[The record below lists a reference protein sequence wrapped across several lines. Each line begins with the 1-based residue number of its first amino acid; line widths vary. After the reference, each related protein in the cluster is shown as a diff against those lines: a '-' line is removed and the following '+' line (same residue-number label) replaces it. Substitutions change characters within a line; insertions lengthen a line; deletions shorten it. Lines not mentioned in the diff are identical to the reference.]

1 MEKNFVLLEN
11 CVPNTSSSDDKAP
24 YMISRRGFLGGSA
37 LVVLPVL
44 CGACTDSS
52 GPPVVDLP
60 PVANK
65 TIVVPLSDFSALM
78 KTGGSV
84 VGKAAGYAN
93 PIVIAHVTDGMFS
106 ALDALCTHAG
116 CNVAYN
122 ALNLT
127 LDCPCHGST
136 YELDGTVINGPAPRP
151 LKMFTA
157 TTDGTNVTVTLP

>member
-1 MEKNFVLLEN
+1 MKKNFALLEN
-11 CVPNTSSSDDKAP
+11 CVPNTSIQEDKAT
-24 YMISRRGFLGGSA
+24 YTISRRSFLGGSA

-52 GPPVVDLP
+52 AAAVVDLP

-65 TIVVPLSDFSALM
+65 MIVVPLKDFSELM

-84 VGKAAGYAN
+84 VGKAAGYPN
-93 PIVIAHVTDGMFS
+93 PIVIAQVSDGMFA

-136 YELDGTVINGPAPRP
+136 YELNGSVISGPAPRA
-151 LKMFTA
+151 LKVFTA
-157 TTDGTNVTVTLP
+157 TSD